1 MVLDQVFSADSII
14 LDLKSKEKSA
24 LFAEMLDAI
33 KLANPDVDKEEALT
47 ALCERESKMSTGI
60 MHDIAVPHGSCNSV
74 KKTIGAIGISREG
87 IDYKSLDGDPVH
99 FVFMMLSGTGETEG
113 HLSALKELA
122 SILQN
127 PSFIK
132 DLKNQNTQ
140 QAVYNLLCSYEN
152 TGAF

>member
-1 MVLDQVFSADSII
+1 MILDQVFSADSII
-14 LDLKSKEKSA
+14 LDLKSKEKNA
-24 LFAEMLDAI
+24 LFAEMLDSL
-33 KLANPDVDKEEALT
+33 KLANPCVDKDEALK
-47 ALCERESKMSTGI
+47 ALCDRESKMSTGI

-127 PSFIK
+127 PAFIK
-132 DLKNQNTQ
+132 ELKIQDSKE
-140 QAVYNLLCSYEN
+140 AVYRLLCSYEN
-152 TGAF
+152 TGAY